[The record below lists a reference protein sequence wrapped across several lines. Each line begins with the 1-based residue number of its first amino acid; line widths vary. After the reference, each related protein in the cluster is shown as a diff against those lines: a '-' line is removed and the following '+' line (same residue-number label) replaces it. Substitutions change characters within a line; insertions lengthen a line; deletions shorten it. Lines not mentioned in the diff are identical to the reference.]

1 MKRKGPLYAC
11 VIFLA
16 VLVIAAPLELS
27 AQSKKVRDQARKL
40 AEQAQKASQQKDFRQ
55 AAELYAQAISLL
67 PNNPDLHYRKGFAHI
82 ELKENDKAINDFT
95 LALNKGFKP
104 PIEIYRIRSYVF
116 YEVKNYDAALEDLR
130 KGMAIAPNDLPFLKM
145 MGEINMDRK
154 AFPAALE
161 AFQKASKMAPDDAD
175 VHYNMARV
183 YFALGDAKAQGT
195 EADLALSKGTR
206 FPGEAHY
213 LAGDARQKQGNLVG
227 AIDAYQKAIN
237 SKPDIYQAY
246 INLAEVYRNENRFN
260 DAISISK
267 QGLRNFPNDGAIYT
281 SLSEFYS
288 LADRPED
295 AVQAAKAGI
304 TLLPNRYLAYT
315 NLCRAENTLK
325 NYGDAIAA
333 CNSALNL
340 QPDDGETNYYLGNAY
355 VGLGRSVEA
364 TNRYTRAVN
373 GLTAYTEK
381 YPNLSDGWYLLG
393 NALFADKQYDR
404 SIEAYLKCLS
414 LSPKFLR
421 ARVNLGIVY
430 TRKKNKAAA
439 VEQYN
444 LVLPAD
450 AALAARLKAEIDK
463 M

>member
-1 MKRKGPLYAC
+1 MIVATP
-11 VIFLA
+11 LA
-16 VLVIAAPLELS
+16 VS
-27 AQSKKVRDQARKL
+27 AQTKKDRERARKFG
-40 AEQAQKASQQKDFRQ
+40 EQAQKAYQQKDYRQ
-55 AAELYAQAISLL
+55 AVDLYSQAVALV

-82 ELKENDKAINDFT
+82 ELKENDKAINEFT

-104 PIEIYRIRSYVF
+104 PIEIYRIRSYVY
-116 YEVKNYDAALEDLR
+116 YEAKNYDAALEDLR
-130 KGMAIAPNDLPFLKM
+130 KGMVLAPNDLPFLKM

-154 AFPAALE
+154 AFPAALD
-161 AFQKASKMAPDDAD
+161 AFQKAARLAPNDAD

-183 YFALGDAKAQGT
+183 YFALGDPKQQGI

-213 LAGDARQKQGNLVG
+213 LLGDARQKQSNAAG
-227 AIDAYQKAIN
+227 AIDSYQKAIN

-260 DAISISK
+260 DAIAVSK
-267 QGLRNFPNDGAIYT
+267 QGLRNFPNDGNIYT
-281 SLSEFYS
+281 ALSEFYS
-288 LADRPED
+288 LADKPED

-333 CNSALNL
+333 CNNALNL
-340 QPDDGETNYYLGNAY
+340 LPDDGETNYYLGNAY

-364 TNRYTRAVN
+364 TNRYTKAVT
-373 GLTAYTEK
+373 GLSAYTQK
-381 YPNLSDGWYLLG
+381 NPNLSDGWYLLG
-393 NALFADKQYDR
+393 NALFADKQFDR
-404 SIEAYLKCLS
+404 SIEAYQKCLS

-430 TRKKNKAAA
+430 TRKKNRPAA

-444 LVLPAD
+444 LILPAD